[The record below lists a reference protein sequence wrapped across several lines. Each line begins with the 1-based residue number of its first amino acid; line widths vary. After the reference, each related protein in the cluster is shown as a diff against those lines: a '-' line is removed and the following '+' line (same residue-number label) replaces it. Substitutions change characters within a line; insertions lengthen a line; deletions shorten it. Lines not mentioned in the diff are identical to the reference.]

1 MAEAGDIPGN
11 ALKVARKATSSADT
25 PKGLAAAG
33 AALIALP
40 YAVQG
45 IAKLTG
51 RNPAGAV
58 GEKATELGETAKQK
72 ATSKAKEVV
81 GEVADEKL
89 KSSMPKGLGS
99 LLGGGGPK
107 GLGSLLGGG
116 ESDSDEDGRD
126 SAAPGHGSGRRMPIQ
141 QSVDVAAPIKVTYN
155 LWTQFEEWPSFM
167 HRVDQVQQVD
177 DATVS
182 FTTKVWG
189 INKRFEAEIIEQ
201 RPDERIEW
209 DVSQGLAH
217 SGVVTFHELAQRLTR
232 IEVTL
237 DVNPD
242 SLLEKMGRGMRF
254 TKRAVR
260 GDLHRFKAYAEMQE
274 EDEGG
279 WRGTIEEGEVK
290 RKTERK
296 SSRSSSDGRSS
307 RRASGRSRN
316 GSGPSSR
323 SSRKAGARS

>member
-1 MAEAGDIPGN
+1 MSEAGGITDS
-11 ALKVARKATSSADT
+11 ALKVARKATSSTDA

-40 YAVQG
+40 YAAKG

-51 RNPAGAV
+51 RSPAEAV
-58 GEKATELGETAKQK
+58 GDKATELGKGAKQK
-72 ATSKAKEVV
+72 AKSAAKEVA
-81 GEVADEKL
+81 GEVADDKL

-99 LLGGGGPK
+99 LFGGG
-107 GLGSLLGGG
+107 SDD
-116 ESDSDEDGRD
+116 SDSDEGDDG

-141 QSVDVAAPIKVTYN
+141 QGIDVAVPIKVAYN

-167 HRVDQVQQVD
+167 HRVDQAQQVD
-177 DATVS
+177 DATVA

-189 INKRFEAEIIEQ
+189 INKRFEAEIVEQ

-209 DVSQGLAH
+209 DVSQGLSH
-217 SGVVTFHELAQRLTR
+217 SGVVTFHKLAPRLTR

-242 SLLEKMGRGMRF
+242 SLLEKAGRGMRF

-260 GDLHRFKAYAEMQE
+260 GDLHRFKAYAEMAE

-279 WRGTIEEGEVK
+279 WRGTIEDGEVK

-296 SSRSSSDGRSS
+296 SSRAKSSGSNGRSS
-307 RRASGRSRN
+307 RRSSGRSRN

-323 SSRKAGARS
+323 SRSKAGARS